1 MGRTPPSAHDPL
13 VALIR
18 FSSTLVIVSV
28 QSAYAFANL
37 TPAATAAFDRYIE
50 LTEARMK
57 SDLDPTRFL
66 QIDAKP
72 ETKAKLRSGEVRI
85 QPGVARENGKEISIP
100 DALVQDWLG
109 TIFIPGAGIQQVKAV
124 LQDYENYKVYY
135 RPDVTESRLISHTGD
150 EFDVFLRLY
159 KKQVI
164 TVVLN
169 TNYHVRYALL
179 DPQHMYVNSRSTRIA
194 QASDAKHPEA
204 HEEPIGNDGGYLW
217 RLNSYWRFEAADGG
231 VYAECRAISL
241 SRDVPALVGWAIR
254 GFIEKFPKESMH
266 NTLVGTKAAVAKQ
279 KTNQ

>member
-1 MGRTPPSAHDPL
+1 VGRTPPSARDPL
-13 VALIR
+13 VALFR
-18 FSSTLVIVSV
+18 LSSTLVLVSI

-57 SDLDPTRFL
+57 SDLDPARFL
-66 QIDAKP
+66 KIDAKP
-72 ETKAKLRSGEVRI
+72 EAKAKLRSGEVRI
-85 QPGVARENGKEISIP
+85 QPGVARENGKELSIP

-124 LQDYENYKVYY
+124 LQDYENYKIFYK
-135 RPDVTESRLISHTGD
+135 PEVTESRLISHTGG

-231 VYAECRAISL
+231 VYAECRAVSL

-266 NTLVGTKAAVAKQ
+266 NTLVGTKAAVAKRL
-279 KTNQ
+279 

>member
-1 MGRTPPSAHDPL
+1 MGRTPSSARDPL
-13 VALIR
+13 VALFR
-18 FSSTLVIVSV
+18 LSSTLVLVSV
-28 QSAYAFANL
+28 QSTYAFANL
-37 TPAATAAFDRYIE
+37 APAATAAFDRYIE
-50 LTEARMK
+50 STEARMK
-57 SDLDPTRFL
+57 SDLDPARFL

-72 ETKAKLRSGEVRI
+72 ETKAKLISGEVRI
-85 QPGVARENGKEISIP
+85 EPGVARENGKAIGIP

-109 TIFIPGAGIQQVKAV
+109 TIFIPGAGIQQVRAV
-124 LQDYENYKVYY
+124 LQDYENYKFFYK
-135 RPDVTESRLISHTGD
+135 PEVTESRLISHTGD

-179 DPQHMYVNSRSTRIA
+179 DPQRMYVNSRSTRIA

-204 HEEPIGNDGGYLW
+204 REEPIGNDGGYLW

-266 NTLVGTKAAVAKQ
+266 NTLVGTKAAVAKRL
-279 KTNQ
+279 

>member
-1 MGRTPPSAHDPL
+1 MRASLL
-13 VALIR
+13 VSCILI
-18 FSSTLVIVSV
+18 SIQPT
-28 QSAYAFANL
+28 YAFANL
-37 TPAATAAFDRYIE
+37 TRAATAAFDRYIE

-57 SDLDPTRFL
+57 GDLVAARFL
-66 QIDAKP
+66 QIDATP
-72 ETKAKLRSGEVRI
+72 AMKAKARAGETLI
-85 QPGVARENGKEISIP
+85 QSSVTRENGKAIDMP
-100 DALVQDWLG
+100 GALIHDWLG
-109 TIFIPGAGIQQVKAV
+109 TIFIPGAGIQQVKTV
-124 LQDYENYKVYY
+124 LQDYDNYRIFYK
-135 RPDVTESRLISHTGD
+135 PEVTESRVINHTGD

-169 TNYHVRYALL
+169 TNYHVRYGML
-179 DPQHMYVNSRSTRIA
+179 DPQRMYVNSRSTRIA

-254 GFIEKFPKESMH
+254 GFIEKFPKESMRS
-266 NTLVGTKAAVAKQ
+266 TLVGTKAAVAKQ
-279 KTNQ
+279 TQ

>member
-1 MGRTPPSAHDPL
+1 VPAALKWGGRPRPRATPWSRFFF
-13 VALIR
+13 ALI
-18 FSSTLVIVSV
+18 FAQPIYS
-28 QSAYAFANL
+28 FANL

-57 SDLDPTRFL
+57 SDLDAARFL

-85 QPGVARENGKEISIP
+85 RQSVTREKDGKAIDIS

-109 TIFIPGAGIQQVKAV
+109 TIFIPGASIQQVKAV

-135 RPDVTESRLISHTGD
+135 KPEVTESRQISHTGD

-179 DPQHMYVNSRSTRIA
+179 DPQRMYVNSRSTRIA

-231 VYAECRAISL
+231 VYAECEAISL
-241 SRDVPALVGWAIR
+241 SRYVPALIGWAIR

-266 NTLVGTKAAVAKQ
+266 NTLVGTKAAVAKHIQ
-279 KTNQ
+279 